1 VSTGSRA
8 IVKAVSPRSGG
19 EADKFGNRYEGRWTV
34 GKLLEVL
41 AGRAQSIVLEER
53 GEGGVGVEFTVVR
66 KNGQEESHQL
76 KRQRG
81 SSNSWSLRNLAKE
94 GVLDSAAR
102 QVGMGRRF
110 FFVSLLPCRAL
121 NELADQARRS
131 DDLQVF
137 IGGLTKTQIPD
148 FNYLASQWGS
158 PREAFNILQHV
169 DVRWPDER
177 HITDTN
183 AALSELLIGGAPGP
197 ASAVVVGDLA
207 WDNTGKTLD
216 AAAIEALLSEY
227 DLSRAQFVAAETT
240 STVARTFTVWSETV
254 ASRLLEPEITRSEA
268 SELAG
273 RLHAG
278 SKTVLVAG
286 AAGDGK
292 TGVLHQAVNEIAAS
306 WPVLAI
312 SLDQIEAFSST
323 HELGVDRLGLA
334 ASPVSALAAVAGE
347 GESLLIVDQLDA
359 VSLVS
364 GRMPTTFDQIAAL
377 LREAD
382 AFEGMRVVLACR
394 QFDIDNDYRL
404 RALADQDDVEQM
416 TIGPLAAHQV
426 AAAVA
431 EMGLEPTALNERQ
444 QVLLRSPLH
453 LVLLSA
459 IADEANALSFQTAK
473 GLMDAFYD
481 RKRRDCRARRSPPPR
496 FGETIGV
503 LIDDMSARQRLFSL
517 AAILDADDLL
527 DDADVLASEQVLI
540 RQDGRVSFF
549 HEAFF
554 DYAFARRWIT
564 HEESLVAFLLA
575 GEQELFRRA
584 QVRQVL
590 VHLHAEQPDRFETEV
605 ESLLAEQGIRFHVK
619 EVVLALLRALSRP
632 SHREWQVLERQIA
645 AGSEISNRLWFIVR
659 TTPWFDRL
667 DEEGLVATWLGG
679 EDDQLRNRALD
690 IMVSVTKERAAR
702 VAELLATVKNEPFYP
717 RAVKGLSFYTDLHD
731 SREMFELVLDAVR
744 HGHFN
749 NNAHDLFMSAHA
761 LGAHQPQWAC
771 ELLSA
776 WLVER
781 PDALALN
788 DDGKVEALDSRD
800 YGAAEIVSAAAANA
814 PADFAA
820 TVVPYL
826 LQAMAA
832 TSDKSERNPKRDRH
846 FGYRTYNA
854 HDHDFDDA
862 LLYGVR
868 DALRAMAVAGEE
880 QLAALLDLLAADTHD
895 GAQWLLYETFSAAGA
910 AHAEQAFELLTQGE
924 HRLYSGYTCSTW
936 WTTRELVVAIAPSLS
951 DEQIE
956 ALEAIFMQLRPD
968 WESRP
973 GGYSSFT
980 LLSALPKDRL
990 SEAGRRRLGELERQF
1005 DQQQPAPPMGVRIER
1020 IGPPIPEQAAQRMND
1035 EQWLRAIAKHAGERT
1050 DWNSFT
1056 GGAEEMAHVL
1066 EQETTTD
1073 PARFVALGMQLNTTS
1088 HPAYLDAILHG
1099 LRQTTEIDP
1108 SLVFDFVR
1116 HVASLGRPDH
1126 DRWLPNAL
1134 TGRLA
1139 EEIPDDVI
1147 GLILDRA
1154 LHSPD
1159 PADET
1164 WQRDGCGGQ
1173 RIYGGDPFSHGIN
1186 SARGAAVLT
1195 LGDLLVHDADGHRT
1209 ALIEPSF
1216 EALASDPS
1224 VAVRSCV
1231 AHLLAAGLRHAR
1243 PSVMKV
1249 FPLLVDAPDELLATR
1264 PVEELMI
1271 YVGFSDSELIEPV
1284 IERMLNSAIDKV
1296 REAGGRLAA
1305 FAGLEFESGLL
1316 SDAVLS
1322 EDPNIRKGA
1331 ATICAHRLPITADA
1345 TAASD
1350 AFEQFIDDPDDE
1362 VRDAAAEMAGA
1373 LRNRPLGPHQTL
1385 IHGLLASRA
1394 FPDALPQLLITLE
1407 QSTERVDELL
1417 LATTRRFIDVFGG
1430 ELSSISSRASADA
1443 RHVGELILRAYNQAP
1458 DSKSRAATLDLIDE
1472 LLAHAAYDLA
1482 RLVGEAE
1489 R

>member
-1 VSTGSRA
+1 
-8 IVKAVSPRSGG
+8 VSPRSGG

-41 AGRAQSIVLEER
+41 AGRARSIVLEER
-53 GEGGVGVEFTVVR
+53 GESGAGVEFTVMR
-66 KNGQEESHQL
+66 NNGQRESHQL

-81 SSNSWSLRNLAKE
+81 SSNNWSLRNLAKE
-94 GVLDSAAR
+94 GVLGSAAA

-110 FFVSLLPCRAL
+110 FFVSMLPCRAL

-131 DDLQVF
+131 DNLQAFVD
-137 IGGLTKTQIPD
+137 GLTKKQIPD
-148 FNYLASQWGS
+148 FNYLAGEWGS
-158 PREAFNILQHV
+158 PQEAFDILQHV
-169 DVRWPDER
+169 DVRWTDER

-183 AALSELLIGGAPGP
+183 AALSELLIAGAPGP

-207 WDNTGKTLD
+207 WDNMGKTLD
-216 AAAIEALLSEY
+216 AADIEALLSDY
-227 DLSRAQFVAAETT
+227 DLSRAEFVGVEPTDA
-240 STVARTFTVWSETV
+240 VAKTFNVWSETV
-254 ASRLLEPEITRSEA
+254 ASGLLEPEITRSEA

-273 RLHAG
+273 RLRAG

-292 TGVLHQAVNEIAAS
+292 TGVLHQAVNELAAS

-323 HELGVDRLGLA
+323 HELGVDRLGLP
-334 ASPVSALAAVAGE
+334 ASPVSTLAAAGE
-347 GESLLIVDQLDA
+347 RESLLVIDQLDA
-359 VSLVS
+359 VSLAS
-364 GRMPTTFDQIAAL
+364 GRMPATFDQVAAL
-377 LREAD
+377 LREAE
-382 AFEGMRVVLACR
+382 AFVGMRVVLACR

-416 TIGPLAAHQV
+416 TIGPLANEQV

-431 EMGLEPTALNERQ
+431 EMRLDPTALSETQ
-444 QVLLRSPLH
+444 QVLLRSPVH

-459 IADEANALSFQTAK
+459 IADEADALSFRTPK

-481 RKRRDCRARRSPPPR
+481 RKRRDSRARREPPPR

-517 AAILDADDLL
+517 RAILDAGDLL

-540 RQDGRVSFF
+540 RQDGRISFF

-554 DYAFARRWIT
+554 DYAFARRWIAR
-564 HEESLVAFLLA
+564 EETLVAFLLA

-590 VHLHAEQPDRFETEV
+590 VHLHAEQPDRFVTEV
-605 ESLLAEQGIRFHVK
+605 EGLLAERNVRFHVK
-619 EVVLALLRALSRP
+619 EVVLALLRALQSP
-632 SHREWQVLERQIA
+632 SQAEWHLLKRQIDA
-645 AGSEISNRLWFIVR
+645 ASELSDRLWLTVR

-667 DEEGLVATWLGG
+667 DAEGLLAAWLGEQD
-679 EDDQLRNRALD
+679 EDLRNRALA
-690 IMVSVTKERAAR
+690 IMLSATRERAAR
-702 VAELLATVKNEPFYP
+702 VAELLGTVKDTPFYP
-717 RAVKGLSFYTDLHD
+717 RAVKSLPFYTDLHEA
-731 SREMFELVLDAVR
+731 REMFELVLDEVR
-744 HGHFN
+744 KGHFN
-749 NNAHDLFMSAHA
+749 DDAHELFMSAHA
-761 LGAHQPQWAC
+761 LGAEQPQWAC

-781 PDALALN
+781 PAALALN
-788 DDGKVEALDSRD
+788 DDGKVDALDNRD
-800 YGAAEIVSAAAANA
+800 HGAEEIVSAAAANA
-814 PADFAA
+814 SADFAA
-820 TVVPYL
+820 AVVPYL

-832 TSDKSERNPKRDRH
+832 TSDESERNPKRDRH

-854 HDHDFDDA
+854 HHHDFDEA
-862 LLYGVR
+862 LFYGAR
-868 DALRAMAVAGEE
+868 DALRAMTTAGDEH
-880 QLAALLDLLAADTHD
+880 LAGLLGLLAADHHD
-895 GAQWLLYETFSAAGA
+895 GAQWLLYETLIAAGA
-910 AHAEQAFELLTQGE
+910 GHAERAFELLTEGE
-924 HRLYSGYTCSTW
+924 HRLYSGYMCSTW
-936 WTTRELVVAIAPSLS
+936 WTTRELVVAVAPSLS

-956 ALEAIFMQLRPD
+956 ALEAMFMDLRPE

-990 SEAGRRRLGELERQF
+990 SDAGRRRLGELQRHF
-1005 DQQQPAPPMGVRIER
+1005 DQKQPAPPMGIQVGT
-1020 IGPPIPEQAAQRMND
+1020 IGPPIPQQAAQRMND
-1035 EQWLRAIAKHAGERT
+1035 EQWLGAIAKHAGERT

-1056 GGAEEMAHVL
+1056 GGAQEMARVL
-1066 EQETTTD
+1066 EQETIND
-1073 PARFVALGMQLNTTS
+1073 PARFVVLGMQLNVTS

-1099 LRQTTEIDP
+1099 LRQTAEIDP
-1108 SLVFDFVR
+1108 SLVFDFMR

-1139 EEIPDDVI
+1139 EEVPDDVI

-1159 PADET
+1159 PADEA
-1164 WQRDGCGGQ
+1164 WQREGWGGEK
-1173 RIYGGDPFSHGIN
+1173 IYRGDPFSHGIN
-1186 SARGAAVLT
+1186 SARGSAALT

-1209 ALIEPSF
+1209 TRIEPSF

-1231 AHLLAAGLRHAR
+1231 AHPLAAGLRHAR
-1243 PSVMKV
+1243 PSVVKV
-1249 FPLLVDAPDELLATR
+1249 FRLLVDAPDELLATR
-1264 PVEELMI
+1264 PVEELMV
-1271 YVGFSDSELIEPV
+1271 YVGFSDSEVIEPV
-1284 IERMLNSAIDKV
+1284 IERMLGSAIDEV
-1296 REAGGRLAA
+1296 REGGGRLAA

-1316 SDAVLS
+1316 ADAVIS
-1322 EDPNIRKGA
+1322 EDRDIRKGA
-1331 ATICAHRLPITADA
+1331 ATICAHRLPVTADA

-1350 AFEQFIDDPDDE
+1350 ALKQFIDDPDNE
-1362 VRDAAAEMAGA
+1362 VRDAAAEVAGA
-1373 LRNRPLGPHQTL
+1373 LRDRLLAPHDEL
-1385 IHGLLASRA
+1385 IHALLASGA

-1407 QSTERVDELL
+1407 QSIERVDGLI

-1430 ELSSISSRASADA
+1430 ELSSISSRAAADA

-1458 DSKSRAATLDLIDE
+1458 DSEARAATLDLIDE
-1472 LLAHAAYDLA
+1472 LLAQAAYDLA